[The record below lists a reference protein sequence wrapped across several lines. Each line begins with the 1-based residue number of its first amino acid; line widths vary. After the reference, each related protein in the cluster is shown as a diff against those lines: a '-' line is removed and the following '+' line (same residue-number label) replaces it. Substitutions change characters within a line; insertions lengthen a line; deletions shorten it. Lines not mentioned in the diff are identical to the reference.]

1 MEARDANAI
10 ADQLNAIYEPLEMKA
25 CQLLYGLHHR
35 IFDPKLSYYSGH
47 YRRAANGEYTRDSFP
62 IPVVEVP
69 GFCDVEIN
77 LDSVTV
83 TAKLR
88 RDEALVHS
96 YEKLLKYEFEAY
108 GVREYTH
115 DFYTAGMTIE
125 QLKENIRRSKE
136 KEIGFTFRL
145 DFDIDGERI
154 YEFAKLLRREG
165 FYY

>member
-1 MEARDANAI
+1 M
-10 ADQLNAIYEPLEMKA
+10 
-25 CQLLYGLHHR
+25 
-35 IFDPKLSYYSGH
+35 
-47 YRRAANGEYTRDSFP
+47 
-62 IPVVEVP
+62 
-69 GFCDVEIN
+69 EIN

-88 RDEALVHS
+88 RDEALVLS

-125 QLKENIRRSKE
+125 QFKENIRRSKE

-145 DFDIDGERI
+145 EFEIDGERI